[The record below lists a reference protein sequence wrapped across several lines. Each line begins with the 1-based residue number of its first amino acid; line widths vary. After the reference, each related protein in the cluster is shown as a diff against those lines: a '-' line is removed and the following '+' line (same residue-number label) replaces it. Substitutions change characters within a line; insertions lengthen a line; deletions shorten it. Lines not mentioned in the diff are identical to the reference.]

1 MMLESVLVGVF
12 TGLASSAA
20 VSFIFLRFYVNKLR
34 PKFAIGRHI
43 AWESSADGSRVYR
56 IKLINKSSFRAYD
69 IKLNFYKVT
78 STHAGG
84 ASSIHPTPAQI
95 YHFEDIPLSSNQID
109 CLEKYDPK
117 DLNAFYALQV
127 RCFEPLECNWPSNA
141 FLRISVSGTHSL
153 SGLRGSE
160 TYDFP
165 SARSCLREGVFYSG
179 RDLEVH

>member
-1 MMLESVLVGVF
+1 MIGTIVVGVL

-20 VSFIFLRFYVNKLR
+20 SSFVFLRLYVNKLR
-34 PKFAIGRHI
+34 PKFAIGKQI
-43 AWESSADGSRVYR
+43 AWETDINGSRIYR
-56 IKLINKSSFRAYD
+56 IKLINTSSFRAYD

-84 ASSIHPTPAQI
+84 ASSNHSTPAQI

-117 DLNAFYALQV
+117 DPNAFYALQV
-127 RCFEPLECNWPSNA
+127 RCFEPLDRNWPSNA
-141 FLRISVSGTHSL
+141 FLRISVSGLHSL

-160 TYDFP
+160 TYDFT
-165 SARSCLREGVFYSG
+165 SSRLCLREGVFFSG
-179 RDLEVH
+179 RDLDVH